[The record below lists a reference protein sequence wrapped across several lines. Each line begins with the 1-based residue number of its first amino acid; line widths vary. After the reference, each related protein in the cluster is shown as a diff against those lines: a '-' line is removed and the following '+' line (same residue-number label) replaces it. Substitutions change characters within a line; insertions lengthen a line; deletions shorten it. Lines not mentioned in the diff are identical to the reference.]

1 MPGARPSAGPLWEG
15 EGEALLA
22 SGTRRARARQLSR
35 LCAPGG
41 EALKSGRGRAS
52 LRVRAGLPGEGGGE
66 GVSLCP
72 LGVRAEARRALG
84 PGLPG
89 KQEEG
94 KESGLPR
101 AGMAQRACGGTL
113 GTGGAEQL

>member
-1 MPGARPSAGPLWEG
+1 M
-15 EGEALLA
+15 
-22 SGTRRARARQLSR
+22 
-35 LCAPGG
+35 
-41 EALKSGRGRAS
+41 
-52 LRVRAGLPGEGGGE
+52 
-66 GVSLCP
+66 SLCP